1 MNPPTQECPRCCKSD
16 FAPLFGGSDRLY
28 RTTTRRFQVVACSHC
43 GLLQLYPRPRAREVK
58 RFYPDGY
65 WWAPDDTAVSRLE
78 GFYRNVVLS
87 DHVRFVWPGVEE
99 RQPVLD
105 VGCGG
110 GSFLAALRRR
120 GAKVVG
126 FDFSP
131 QAARV
136 AWRRNLVPAVSGIA
150 TQAPFRPGSFGTV
163 TMFHVLE
170 HLSQPHVL
178 LQAVHPLLRDEG
190 RLYVQVPNAA
200 SWQFLLFGELWSGID
215 IPRHMIH
222 FRASDLVGLVE
233 ECGYRVLRTKF
244 FSLRDNP
251 AGLAT
256 SLWPQLEPMS
266 RRVRE
271 VREVL
276 PVRLFKN
283 ALYLGLV
290 AAALPFTLLEAAC
303 GAGSTVMIE
312 AVKV

>member
-1 MNPPTQECPRCCKSD
+1 MNPPTQDCSRCCKSD
-16 FAPLFGGSDRLY
+16 FAPLFGGTDRLY
-28 RTTTRRFQVVACSHC
+28 HTTKVRFQVVECSHC
-43 GLLQLYPRPRAREVK
+43 GLMQLYPRPTPQELK
-58 RFYPDGY
+58 SFYPLGY
-65 WWAPDDTAVSRLE
+65 WWAPDDSTVSRLE
-78 GFYRNVVLS
+78 GFYRNAVLS

-136 AWRRNLVPAVSGIA
+136 AWRQNRVPAVSGVV
-150 TQAPFRPGSFGTV
+150 TQAPFRPGSFGAV

-222 FRASDLVGLVE
+222 FRTSDLVGLVE

-256 SLWPQLEPMS
+256 SLCPQLEPMS
-266 RRVRE
+266 RRVRGVHE
-271 VREVL
+271 GL

-283 ALYLGLV
+283 GIYLALV
-290 AAALPFTLLEAAC
+290 AASLPFTLLEAAC